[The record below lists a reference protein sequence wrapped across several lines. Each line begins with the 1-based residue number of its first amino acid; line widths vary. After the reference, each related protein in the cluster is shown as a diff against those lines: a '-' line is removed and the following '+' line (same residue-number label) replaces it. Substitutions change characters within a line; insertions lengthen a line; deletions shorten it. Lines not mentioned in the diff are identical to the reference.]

1 MQVYSETDSYIIR
14 KLNSE
19 DFNKG
24 YRELLSDLTKPGSLD
39 ESLFQNVFKNIEDS
53 GVCYSIVVIEE
64 KNSGTLIA
72 NGTLVEVAD
81 VYNDGKVTG
90 LIEDIVVLKRVQGFG
105 FGFKI
110 IQTLK
115 DIARSKGCYKVE
127 LDCDESNEGF
137 YKKCG
142 LSKTTIEMSLY
153 F

>member
-1 MQVYSETDSYIIR
+1 MEVYSETDSYIIR
-14 KLNSE
+14 KLTKE

-39 ESLFQNVFKNIEDS
+39 ERMFETVLSNIGNS

-64 KNSGTLIA
+64 KSSGTLIA

-81 VYNDGKVTG
+81 VYNGGKVTG
-90 LIEDIVVLKRVQGFG
+90 LIEDIVVLKRAQGSG
-105 FGFKI
+105 YGYKI
-110 IQTLK
+110 IQTLN

-127 LDCDESNEGF
+127 LDCDDSNEGF
-137 YKKCG
+137 YRKCG
-142 LSKTTIEMSLY
+142 LSKTTMELSQY